1 MVALLL
7 KRLFHGLVVLWVV
20 ATVTFL
26 LLRLAPGGPFDS
38 ERKLPPEVIANL
50 EAKYHLDEPVW
61 QQYLRYLAGIARGDF
76 GPSYKYL
83 DRGVTEIIADT
94 LPTSVLLGGLAILFA
109 LAISFPIGLLAA
121 YHRNSLIDRCCMFIA
136 TLGISLPNFLLG
148 AFLIWA
154 IALQLGW
161 LQAGRWDDWASKI
174 LPTVTLGAAPAAY
187 LAALLRSTLIETFG
201 EDFVRTA
208 RAKGLTEFVVVAK
221 HALCHSLIPVLT
233 VMGPLTATLLTGSF
247 VVEFVFAI
255 PGMGRFF
262 ITAVVDRDYPLI
274 MGVTLIYTALLVC
287 TNLLVDLLY
296 SYVDPRIRAQ

>member
-1 MVALLL
+1 MIALLQ
-7 KRLFHGLVVLWVV
+7 KRCLHGLLVLWVV

-94 LPTSVLLGGLAILFA
+94 FPTSVLLGGLAILFA

-121 YHRNSLIDRCCMFIA
+121 YYRNSLIDRCCMLVA

-148 AFLIWA
+148 AFLIWT

-161 LQAGRWDDWASKI
+161 LQAGRWDDWASVI
-174 LPTVTLGAAPAAY
+174 LPTVTLGAAPAAF
-187 LAALLRSTLIETFG
+187 LAGLLRSTLIETFG

-208 RAKGLTEFVVVAK
+208 RAKGLTELVVVAK

-233 VMGPLTATLLTGSF
+233 VMGPLTAALLTGSF

-287 TNLLVDLLY
+287 ANLLVDLLY
-296 SYVDPRIRAQ
+296 NYVDPRIRVQ